1 MHRILVTA
9 AGGAPAINFV
19 RSLKD
24 AEETYYTL
32 GVDCNKYT
40 IHRAETDD
48 IEMCP
53 KATDSAYIPYLN
65 YLIEKYNID
74 FLHTQPD
81 VEVGVISANRHRLKC
96 KTFLPSQKSVEILR
110 DKFLSYEKWANAG
123 IPVPKTILLKNP
135 DDLKAAYK
143 CFGEDI
149 WIREIKGAAGKG
161 SLSSPEYDEAL
172 MHINKNNGWGI
183 YTAAE
188 KLTPD
193 SVTWMAIYNQG
204 DLVVA
209 QSRER
214 LYWEAGNRAQSG
226 VTGMTG
232 TGRTIKSDLID
243 KLSQEIIF
251 AIDDCPHG
259 IFSVDMTYDKRGYPN
274 ATEINIGKFF
284 TTHYFF
290 TKAGVNFPEIYV
302 KLAFGEE
309 VDWKGEINPLDEG
322 LNWIR
327 GIDSEPRLLVDEEIT
342 SVEKSYQ
349 EQLSGL
355 KYD

>member
-1 MHRILVTA
+1 MRRILVTA
-9 AGGAPAINFV
+9 GGGAAAINFV

-24 AEETYYTL
+24 GDGEYYTL
-32 GVDCNKYT
+32 GVDCDKYT
-40 IHRAETDD
+40 IHRSETDD

-53 KATDSAYIPYLN
+53 NAIDSAYIPYLN
-65 YLIEKYNID
+65 YLIDKYDIE

-81 VEVGVISANRHRLKC
+81 VEVGVISANRDKLNC
-96 KTFLPSQKSVEILR
+96 KTFLPAQKSVEILR

-123 IPVPKTILLKNP
+123 IKVPETILLENEV
-135 DDLKAAYK
+135 DLKVAYER
-143 CFGEDI
+143 FGEDI

-161 SLSSPEYDEAL
+161 SLASPKFDEAL

-193 SVTWMAIYNQG
+193 SVTWMAIYNNG
-204 DLVVA
+204 ELIVA

-214 LYWEAGNRAQSG
+214 LYWEAGNRAPSG

-251 AIDDCPHG
+251 AIDECPHG
-259 IFSVDMTYDKRGYPN
+259 IFSVDMTYDKNGYPN

-290 TKAGVNFPEIYV
+290 TKAGLNFPEIYV
-302 KLAFGEE
+302 KLAFGDQ
-309 VDWKGEINPLDEG
+309 VAYKGEINPLDEG

-327 GIDSEPRLLVDEEIT
+327 GIDIEPILLGDDKII
-342 SVEKSYQ
+342 SVEKSY
-349 EQLSGL
+349 EKQLRNL
-355 KYD
+355 IR

>member
-1 MHRILVTA
+1 MRRILVTA

-19 RSLKD
+19 RSLND
-24 AEETYYTL
+24 GEGEYYTL
-32 GVDCNKYT
+32 GVDSNKYT

-53 KATDSAYIPYLN
+53 KATDPDYIPYLN
-65 YLIEKYNID
+65 YLIEKYDIH

-81 VEVGVISANRHRLKC
+81 VEVGVISENRDKLKC
-96 KTFLPSQKSVEILR
+96 KTFLPAQKSVEILR
-110 DKFLSYEKWANAG
+110 DKFLSYEKWSKAG
-123 IPVPKTILLKNP
+123 VPVPATMLLENEA
-135 DDLKAAYK
+135 DLREAYQR
-143 CFGEDI
+143 FGSSI
-149 WIREIKGAAGKG
+149 WIREIRGAAGKG
-161 SLSSPEYDEAL
+161 SLASPKFDEAL

-188 KLTPD
+188 QLTPD
-193 SVTWMAIYNQG
+193 SVTWMAIYNHGQ
-204 DLVVA
+204 LIVA

-232 TGRTIKSDLID
+232 TGRTIKNDIIN
-243 KLSQEIIF
+243 KVSQDMIF
-251 AIDDCPHG
+251 AVDDKPHG
-259 IFSVDMTYDKRGYPN
+259 IFSVDMTYDKNGHPN

-290 TKAGVNFPEIYV
+290 TKAGLNLPEIYI
-302 KLAFGEE
+302 KLAFGDP
-309 VDWKGEINPLDEG
+309 VPYKGEINPLKEG

-327 GIDSEPRLLVDEEIT
+327 GIDIEPILLDDEKIIA
-342 SVEKSYQ
+342 VEQSYQ
-349 EQLSGL
+349 SQLKDL
-355 KYD
+355 A

>member
-1 MHRILVTA
+1 MLRILVTA

-19 RSLKD
+19 RSLREAKVP
-24 AEETYYTL
+24 YYIL
-32 GVDCNKYT
+32 GVDSNKYT
-40 IHRAETDD
+40 IHRAETDE

-53 KATDSAYIPYLN
+53 KATDPEYISYLN

-81 VEVGVISANRHRLKC
+81 VEVGVISSNRHRLKC
-96 KTFLPSQKSVEILR
+96 KTFLPSQNTVDILR

-123 IPVPKTILLKNP
+123 IPVPETILLEKPN
-135 DDLKAAYK
+135 DLKEAYK
-143 CFGEDI
+143 RFGEDI

-188 KLTPD
+188 KLAPD
-193 SVTWMAIYNQG
+193 SVTWMAIYNHG
-204 DLVVA
+204 KLIVA

-232 TGRTIKSDLID
+232 TGRTIKNDLIN

-251 AIDDCPHG
+251 AVDDCPHG
-259 IFSVDMTYDKRGYPN
+259 IFSVDMTYDKRGNPN

-290 TKAGVNFPEIYV
+290 TKAGVNFPEIYI

-309 VDWKGEINPLDEG
+309 VDWNGEINPLNEG

-327 GIDSEPRLLVDEEIT
+327 GIDTEPRLLVDEEIA
-342 SVEKSYQ
+342 SVEKRYKD
-349 EQLSGL
+349 QLL
-355 KYD
+355 KLKRE